1 MKGDLNN
8 MTHNFL
14 FEIGM
19 EELPSRVILSVEKQF
34 KENIKS
40 FLEEVD
46 LSYDTIEI
54 FTTPR
59 RIAAIIKGLPDKQAD
74 KFETVKGPSKKIALD
89 DEGNWSKAAIGF
101 SKGQGKSVDDII
113 FKDVNGEEYI
123 FIEKHEP
130 GKDVAEVL
138 KDIPSVAKKLNFP
151 VSMKWGRRTD
161 RYIRPV
167 HTLITLLDDEVVQSS
182 FFDVESGTE
191 SLGHR
196 FLGNNI
202 SIKSVD
208 DYETALKKEFVIADR
223 QKRQQLIIDQINDLC
238 TENNWESP
246 LYNQDLLDEVTDL
259 VEYPTVFYGNFDEA
273 FLDVPEQI
281 LETSMADHQR
291 YFPVRSK
298 EGQFLPYFIGVR
310 NGDDNHL
317 ENVVK
322 GNEKVLI
329 ARLEDAKFFYEEDKK
344 HSIDEFVEKLN
355 KVTYHEKLGSMV
367 DKQKRVESIIDLL
380 AKEIL
385 LDQEVIT
392 DTKAAAYIY
401 KFDLVTAVVNEFS
414 TLQGYIG
421 SVYAA
426 EQGVKDTVAVAIG
439 EQYLPTSSGGA
450 LPETKVGA
458 ILSLSDKLESLMMFF
473 SIGLVPTGSNDP
485 FALRRAAYGL
495 IRIIEANRLS
505 FDLHDLFCEMANV
518 LEIKDHEFIKDLE
531 LFIRERINQY
541 LKDQHDIAYDIRQAA
556 ISARILN
563 PTAIINQAIVLA
575 KNQNT
580 TEYKLVAE
588 SLSRVA
594 NLAEKVSTTEPVDIK
609 LSQSES
615 EKALIDQTKIL
626 KDNFIET
633 KEASKRYEALEA
645 ISPKIVDF
653 FDNNMVNTEDESV
666 KANRYALLNEIHN
679 YANSFADFNQLVT
692 K

>member
-1 MKGDLNN
+1 
-8 MTHNFL
+8 
-14 FEIGM
+14 
-19 EELPSRVILSVEKQF
+19 
-34 KENIKS
+34 
-40 FLEEVD
+40 
-46 LSYDTIEI
+46 
-54 FTTPR
+54 
-59 RIAAIIKGLPDKQAD
+59 
-74 KFETVKGPSKKIALD
+74 
-89 DEGNWSKAAIGF
+89 
-101 SKGQGKSVDDII
+101 
-113 FKDVNGEEYI
+113 
-123 FIEKHEP
+123 
-130 GKDVAEVL
+130 
-138 KDIPSVAKKLNFP
+138 
-151 VSMKWGRRTD
+151 
-161 RYIRPV
+161 
-167 HTLITLLDDEVVQSS
+167 
-182 FFDVESGTE
+182 
-191 SLGHR
+191 
-196 FLGNNI
+196 
-202 SIKSVD
+202 
-208 DYETALKKEFVIADR
+208 
-223 QKRQQLIIDQINDLC
+223 
-238 TENNWESP
+238 
-246 LYNQDLLDEVTDL
+246 
-259 VEYPTVFYGNFDEA
+259 
-273 FLDVPEQI
+273 
-281 LETSMADHQR
+281 
-291 YFPVRSK
+291 
-298 EGQFLPYFIGVR
+298 
-310 NGDDNHL
+310 
-317 ENVVK
+317 
-322 GNEKVLI
+322 
-329 ARLEDAKFFYEEDKK
+329 DKK
-344 HSIDEFVEKLN
+344 YSIAEFVEKLN
-355 KVTYHEKLGSMV
+355 KVTYHEKLGSMG

-666 KANRYALLNEIHN
+666 KANRYALLNEI
-679 YANSFADFNQLVT
+679 
-692 K
+692 

>member
-1 MKGDLNN
+1 
-8 MTHNFL
+8 
-14 FEIGM
+14 
-19 EELPSRVILSVEKQF
+19 
-34 KENIKS
+34 
-40 FLEEVD
+40 
-46 LSYDTIEI
+46 
-54 FTTPR
+54 
-59 RIAAIIKGLPDKQAD
+59 
-74 KFETVKGPSKKIALD
+74 
-89 DEGNWSKAAIGF
+89 
-101 SKGQGKSVDDII
+101 
-113 FKDVNGEEYI
+113 
-123 FIEKHEP
+123 
-130 GKDVAEVL
+130 
-138 KDIPSVAKKLNFP
+138 
-151 VSMKWGRRTD
+151 
-161 RYIRPV
+161 
-167 HTLITLLDDEVVQSS
+167 
-182 FFDVESGTE
+182 
-191 SLGHR
+191 
-196 FLGNNI
+196 
-202 SIKSVD
+202 
-208 DYETALKKEFVIADR
+208 
-223 QKRQQLIIDQINDLC
+223 
-238 TENNWESP
+238 
-246 LYNQDLLDEVTDL
+246 
-259 VEYPTVFYGNFDEA
+259 
-273 FLDVPEQI
+273 PEQI

-344 HSIDEFVEKLN
+344 YSIAEFVEKLN
-355 KVTYHEKLGSMV
+355 KVTYHEKLGSMG

-563 PTAIINQAIVLA
+563 P
-575 KNQNT
+575 
-580 TEYKLVAE
+580 
-588 SLSRVA
+588 
-594 NLAEKVSTTEPVDIK
+594 
-609 LSQSES
+609 
-615 EKALIDQTKIL
+615 
-626 KDNFIET
+626 
-633 KEASKRYEALEA
+633 
-645 ISPKIVDF
+645 
-653 FDNNMVNTEDESV
+653 
-666 KANRYALLNEIHN
+666 
-679 YANSFADFNQLVT
+679 
-692 K
+692 